1 MNTRLKKAV
10 AIVSLAACTIA
21 SGAREAYS
29 FFVDAPPKVI
39 NIFDRNSRHDMLD
52 YFRSGLSTPTGN
64 AIGGKSRVTALSP
77 NLVSTNVSDNTRL
90 DMALIPVK
98 GDTIIAII
106 ETVATPIPDSSIKL
120 YAKDWTPLPSPKFP
134 TSIDFVNKKE
144 RKKVADTVPPFDFIS
159 AEYLPEKTLFRFTN
173 HTADYYVKPEVPR
186 SLEAADS
193 VITMRYDGKKF
204 VMVR

>member
-1 MNTRLKKAV
+1 
-10 AIVSLAACTIA
+10 
-21 SGAREAYS
+21 
-29 FFVDAPPKVI
+29 
-39 NIFDRNSRHDMLD
+39 
-52 YFRSGLSTPTGN
+52 
-64 AIGGKSRVTALSP
+64 
-77 NLVSTNVSDNTRL
+77 
-90 DMALIPVK
+90 MALIPVK

-173 HTADYYVKPEVPR
+173 HTAGYYVRLPTV
-186 SLEAADS
+186 S
-193 VITMRYDGKKF
+193 
-204 VMVR
+204 